1 VRKNSQQNKTQDL
14 GFSELLRYSHRLVR
28 KTQETQSSL
37 QECLINCVSQTAK
50 KQSTP
55 PSAPFPTVAQ
65 SDYFQNGLILPR
77 EPKNL
82 ELILRDVDAKGFL
95 DIELVWKLRQKE
107 GLKNVRGK
115 ICRKLKQNESAF
127 SFEDLVGE
135 LLEAV

>member
-1 VRKNSQQNKTQDL
+1 V
-14 GFSELLRYSHRLVR
+14 LLRYSHRLVR

-50 KQSTP
+50 KQSNP
-55 PSAPFPTVAQ
+55 PSAPFPTAAQ
-65 SDYFQNGLILPR
+65 SDYLQNGLVLPR

-82 ELILRDVDAKGFL
+82 ELLLRDVDAKGFL

-115 ICRKLKQNESAF
+115 IRLKLKQNESAY
-127 SFEDLVGE
+127 SFEGSVLSVLAE
-135 LLEAV
+135 VV

>member
-1 VRKNSQQNKTQDL
+1 
-14 GFSELLRYSHRLVR
+14 
-28 KTQETQSSL
+28 
-37 QECLINCVSQTAK
+37 VSQTAK
-50 KQSTP
+50 KQSNP

-82 ELILRDVDAKGFL
+82 ELLLRDVDAKGFL

-115 ICRKLKQNESAF
+115 ICRKLKQNESLF
-127 SFEDLVGE
+127 CFEDLVRE
-135 LLEAV
+135 CLEAV

>member
-1 VRKNSQQNKTQDL
+1 M
-14 GFSELLRYSHRLVR
+14 
-28 KTQETQSSL
+28 
-37 QECLINCVSQTAK
+37 QECLSSHVSQTAK
-50 KQSTP
+50 KTEV

-65 SDYFQNGLILPR
+65 SDYLQNGLVLPKD
-77 EPKNL
+77 PKNL
-82 ELILRDVDAKGFL
+82 ELLLRDVDAKGFL